1 MSSLLGIHLAYT
13 KNHNT
18 YVKAVGKALK
28 LVWAPAIVG
37 LLNGIRHDLGK

>member
-1 MSSLLGIHLAYT
+1 MSSLLGIHFACT
-13 KNHNT
+13 KNHNA

-37 LLNGIRHDLGK
+37 LFNEIRHDLGK